1 MRENCTH
8 GSEGGD
14 GESRSRP
21 LSLGFRV
28 ACAFGPFNFS
38 GESSIELTLHCVQGE
53 SSLKLSER
61 PTTQLSALMY
71 FPISFSV
78 SGV

>member
-1 MRENCTH
+1 MTLSFAR
-8 GSEGGD
+8 GV
-14 GESRSRP
+14 RVWP
-21 LSLGFRV
+21 LQF
-28 ACAFGPFNFS
+28 PFNFS